1 MPDDKAAE
9 DPDVPS
15 EDAAG
20 SADDDNHEEATEI
33 LSDLLRNQA
42 AAGAAGMVVPSPQ
55 PPAAATDGGNSAEG
69 TQVGEA
75 QQAAMQQM
83 MSQLAMQGVNVQAID
98 TSSLLAGRAE
108 AAGQSGDKKH
118 AFWDTQ
124 VRLQLGSTRDGG
136 VSFAMGDALTLY
148 NETLADFQ

>member
-1 MPDDKAAE
+1 MPPKKDDKAVE
-9 DPDVPS
+9 DPDVG
-15 EDAAG
+15 DAAVPDG
-20 SADDDNHEEATEI
+20 DDNHEEATEI

-42 AAGAAGMVVPSPQ
+42 AAGAAGMGPSPQ
-55 PPAAATDGGNSAEG
+55 PSASATEPPAGSNSTEG

-98 TSSLLAGRAE
+98 ASSLV
-108 AAGQSGDKKH
+108 AAAASPSGKAGDKKH

-124 VRLQLGSTRDGG
+124 VSYSWITPTCSL
-136 VSFAMGDALTLY
+136 
-148 NETLADFQ
+148 